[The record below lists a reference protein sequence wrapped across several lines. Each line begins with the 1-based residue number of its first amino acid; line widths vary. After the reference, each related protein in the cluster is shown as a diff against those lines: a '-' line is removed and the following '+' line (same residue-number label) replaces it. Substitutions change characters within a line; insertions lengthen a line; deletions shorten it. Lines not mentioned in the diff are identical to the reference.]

1 MGETIE
7 AILKAGKTPDKTKME
22 DTRVVKETGR
32 KVSPSHDEQT
42 TQVNL
47 KEVLRDKRRGRRLSM
62 EGQDLYTILDL
73 PKDSSEDEIKSKYRN
88 LARMVHPD
96 NHPHN
101 KEEAEIQF
109 QRLKMAHDILG
120 DKDKR
125 KVYDKYGSAGI
136 WVCEKYGY
144 KVARGWYKGLL
155 WTAALCLA
163 WYISPTTCGF
173 CCLCC
178 LGCCHPCQEY
188 DDFIFKMKCDYK
200 MPEEYGSP
208 KGNSL

>member
-1 MGETIE
+1 
-7 AILKAGKTPDKTKME
+7 ME

-47 KEVLRDKRRGRRLSM
+47 KEVLKDKRRGRRLSM

-96 NHPHN
+96 NHPNN
-101 KEEAEIQF
+101 KEEAEKQF

-120 DKDKR
+120 DKKKR
-125 KVYDKYGSAGI
+125 EVYDKYGSAGI

-144 KVARGWYKGLL
+144 KMARGWYKGLL

-163 WYISPTTCGF
+163 WYISPSTCGF

-178 LGCCHPCQEY
+178 LCCCEPCQAY
-188 DDFIFKMKCDYK
+188 DDFIFTETGFLCQRKRMGAQLGTSIED
-200 MPEEYGSP
+200 ET
-208 KGNSL
+208 

>member
-7 AILKAGKTPDKTKME
+7 AILKAGKIPDKTKME

-73 PKDSSEDEIKSKYRN
+73 PKDCSEDEIKSKYRN

-96 NHPHN
+96 NHPN
-101 KEEAEIQF
+101 DKEEAEIQF

-120 DKDKR
+120 DKNRR

-144 KVARGWYKGLL
+144 KVAQSWYKGLL
-155 WTAALCLA
+155 WTAALCVA

-188 DDFIFKMKCDYK
+188 DDFIFRMKCDYR
-200 MPEEYGSP
+200 MSEEYGSP
-208 KGNSL
+208 KRNSF

>member
-1 MGETIE
+1 
-7 AILKAGKTPDKTKME
+7 ME
-22 DTRVVKETGR
+22 DTRVVEETGR

-73 PKDSSEDEIKSKYRN
+73 PKDSSEDEIKSKYRK

-96 NHPHN
+96 NHPNN
-101 KEEAEIQF
+101 KEGAEKQF

-144 KVARGWYKGLL
+144 RVARGWYK
-155 WTAALCLA
+155 
-163 WYISPTTCGF
+163 
-173 CCLCC
+173 
-178 LGCCHPCQEY
+178 
-188 DDFIFKMKCDYK
+188 
-200 MPEEYGSP
+200 
-208 KGNSL
+208 